1 MTLRKLAAA
10 GAAVIALLLMA
21 NPAHAQ
27 EPPCPWPAAP
37 SLLMDRP
44 SPPDSTWVDI
54 GPANAK
60 VCYSRPSARTRTIF
74 GELVEFEKPWR
85 TGANE
90 PTMLHLPV
98 RAEVAGV
105 ALDPGTYI
113 LMTIPTPQ
121 SWIVTINTTDVT
133 DPAEMFD
140 NLTEI
145 GRGTVPVEQ
154 LGDHIEMLTLRDAD
168 SEAEPALVIEWERTR
183 VRVPIVALN
192 DGEVEDGAMATMKKL
207 TPILYVERIEPS
219 LPFWTERLGFTV
231 TAEVPDGDQLG
242 FVILQK
248 DNVEIMYQT
257 RRSAEAEGAATVAG
271 LPLRGTILFIETD
284 DLTAIERA
292 IAGADLVFP
301 RKPTPYGAEELGVRE
316 PAGNLV
322 VFAEF
327 KS

>member
-1 MTLRKLAAA
+1 MTFRNIAAA
-10 GAAVIALLLMA
+10 GAVVVVLLLTA
-21 NPAHAQ
+21 SAAHAQ

-37 SLLMDRP
+37 SELMDRP
-44 SPPDSTWVDI
+44 SPPDSTWVDL

-60 VCYSRPSARTRTIF
+60 VCYSRPSARGRTIF
-74 GELVEFEKPWR
+74 GELVPFESAWR

-133 DPAEMFD
+133 DTSEMFA
-140 NLTEI
+140 NLTEV

-154 LGDHIEMLTLRDAD
+154 LGEHIEMLTLRDAD
-168 SEAEPALVIEWERTR
+168 SEADPALVIEWERTR
-183 VRVPIVALN
+183 VRVPIVPLT
-192 DGEVEDGAMATMKKL
+192 DGEMGGPMATMKKL
-207 TPILYVERIEPS
+207 TPILYVDRIEPS
-219 LPFWTERLGFTV
+219 LPFWTERLGFAV

-248 DNVEIMYQT
+248 DDVEIMYQT

-271 LPLRGTILFIETD
+271 LPMRGTILFIETD

-292 IAGADLVFP
+292 IVGADLVFP

-322 VFAEF
+322 IFAEF